1 MSSETAAPTPA
12 GSIPPV
18 TIVIEWENAIDVEDK
33 WTRRAMQAF
42 EAELK
47 RCGNRLEA
55 KPVVLYLYDNTAVDE
70 RTIRSAIASSAPE
83 LSKLAELELVPAPGL
98 TYYQLK
104 NRGAELART
113 GIVVM
118 LDSDAGPQ
126 PGWLSALVAPFTDP
140 KVQAVGGFT
149 MLGYEDLL
157 SRTLALSWIFDL
169 ESELDKTAK
178 RRKIHANNC
187 AFRTDFLRDNP
198 YPALPAFKKACGFW
212 LRDIEARNI
221 PWVRAAGART
231 LHAPHPG
238 GSFIVW
244 RAWTTGLDR
253 DFQVSQTVTQGRLGR
268 AAYAFYF
275 AGRKLARSW
284 WRIWTKGGEVGL
296 PVWQRPAAMAISLG
310 FYAVALAGE
319 LFSAVTKRFG
329 LMADRSGRFL
339 GPAGVQG
346 SS

>member
-1 MSSETAAPTPA
+1 MNSELTGPGAESP
-12 GSIPPV
+12 IPPI

-42 EAELK
+42 EAELR
-47 RCGNRLEA
+47 RCGNRLER
-55 KPVVLYLYDNTAVDE
+55 KPAVLYLYDDTAVDE
-70 RTIRSAIASSAPE
+70 GTIRAAIESSAPD
-83 LSKLAELELVPAPGL
+83 LPSLADVRFVPAPGL

-104 NRGAELART
+104 NRGAALAET
-113 GIVVM
+113 DLVVM

-126 PGWLSALVAPFTDP
+126 PGWLPALLAPFADP
-140 KVQAVGGFT
+140 RIQAVGGFT

-169 ESELDKTAK
+169 ESELEKTAK

-187 AFRTDFLRDNP
+187 AFRTGFLRDNP

-221 PWVRAAGART
+221 QWARAADART

-244 RAWTTGLDR
+244 RAWTTGTDR
-253 DFQVSQTVTQGRLGR
+253 DYQVSQTVTGNRLGR
-268 AAYAFYF
+268 MGYSFYF
-275 AGRKLARSW
+275 AARKLGRSW

-296 PVWQRPAAMAISLG
+296 PVWQRPAAMAITFG
-310 FYAVALAGE
+310 FYTVAWAGE
-319 LFSAVTKRFG
+319 LFSAATRSFG
-329 LMADRSGRFL
+329 SPERTAGRPL
-339 GPAGVQG
+339 GAAGA
-346 SS
+346 